1 MPHAS
6 RARSIASWV
15 LAILLGALFVLNA
28 VGKVQM
34 SEGWVQRF
42 AGWGY
47 APWFLYVTAALELVG
62 GALLF
67 VPRLAAYGA
76 LVITVVMAG
85 ATYTH
90 VSSGIGTPAASLVL
104 MMLAGL
110 LAWLR
115 WADRWQPGMSGVS
128 PPPADG

>member
-1 MPHAS
+1 MPHTS
-6 RARSIASWV
+6 RARTIGSWV
-15 LAILLGALFVLNA
+15 LAILLGALFVLNGI
-28 VGKVQM
+28 GKVQ

-42 AGWGY
+42 ADWGY

-76 LVITVVMAG
+76 VIITLVMAG

-90 VSSGIGTPAASLVL
+90 LASSIGTPVASFVILL
-104 MMLAGL
+104 LAGL
-110 LAWLR
+110 LVWLR
-115 WADRWQPGMSGVS
+115 WADRWQRGMPVAS
-128 PPPADG
+128 PPPASG